1 MRCISKKVD
10 ENKQSCY
17 TSFYEIDIGKM
28 NMTTAQICK
37 DLIER
42 STLQQKDIAERLGL
56 TQQNVSNKIRRNRLY
71 AEEFKKI
78 IEMLGYEI
86 KIVKT
91 ETKDEIKTRRK
102 GVGKRL
108 RMMVNGVKYD
118 TFKSD
123 AICHSNES
131 EDMFCELY
139 QDAEG
144 RYFVA
149 QYVQWDGGVSSI
161 SPISKEDAEKL
172 IKKLS

>member
-10 ENKQSCY
+10 GNKQSCY
-17 TSFYEIDIGKM
+17 TSFYEIDIGEM

-131 EDMFCELY
+131 
-139 QDAEG
+139 
-144 RYFVA
+144 
-149 QYVQWDGGVSSI
+149 
-161 SPISKEDAEKL
+161 
-172 IKKLS
+172 